1 MPSPPT
7 RRLAFAQSFSCLF
20 VGWFWALCSGV
31 SLRPLPLCC
40 MYYIYQWISSVGVSA
55 RARSACAHA
64 AKPALGC
71 LMGAPTPP
79 PPPESSKS
87 CVLQGDK
94 AGRRV
99 CPPELRTPQLCAV
112 LKVQMRQAHGTQD
125 AEVLFV
131 REHLVASALPKR
143 VMVSDRPHLPGLPRV
158 GVLNHPYRWLTWTVK
173 PVSPPTSTGRPFIRV
188 SGCGVA
194 EVQYLPFTPRRCRLR
209 GRRASCAWGFPG
221 RPDGLVFGPSRR
233 DSATSLPGTGERQ
246 EHDHA
251 HSAGLRVGSLVL
263 TGLPTDDELL
273 ATHAQV
279 AVDRPVEQ
287 LPRLLLGELLNVPLL
302 PSQRVFHEPPFQL
315 MRPRY
320 PINTNFPLAFATAY
334 LGWRR

>member
-40 MYYIYQWISSVGVSA
+40 TYYIYQWISVDQLCGSLRESEKCV
-55 RARSACAHA
+55 RARRETCVRMPHGSTY
-64 AKPALGC
+64 PS
-71 LMGAPTPP
+71 P
-79 PPPESSKS
+79 SS

-173 PVSPPTSTGRPFIRV
+173 PVSPPSSTGRPFIRV

-194 EVQYLPFTPRRCRLR
+194 EV
-209 GRRASCAWGFPG
+209 
-221 RPDGLVFGPSRR
+221 
-233 DSATSLPGTGERQ
+233 
-246 EHDHA
+246 
-251 HSAGLRVGSLVL
+251 
-263 TGLPTDDELL
+263 
-273 ATHAQV
+273 
-279 AVDRPVEQ
+279 
-287 LPRLLLGELLNVPLL
+287 
-302 PSQRVFHEPPFQL
+302 
-315 MRPRY
+315 
-320 PINTNFPLAFATAY
+320 
-334 LGWRR
+334 

>member
-40 MYYIYQWISSVGVSA
+40 MYYRYIDGSA
-55 RARSACAHA
+55 LWESPREREVRARRETSLRFYPMAGVGFRETCVRMPHGSTY
-64 AKPALGC
+64 PS
-71 LMGAPTPP
+71 P
-79 PPPESSKS
+79 SS

-99 CPPELRTPQLCAV
+99 CPPELRTPQLCAI

-173 PVSPPTSTGRPFIRV
+173 PVSPPSSTGRPFIRV

-194 EVQYLPFTPRRCRLR
+194 EV
-209 GRRASCAWGFPG
+209 
-221 RPDGLVFGPSRR
+221 
-233 DSATSLPGTGERQ
+233 
-246 EHDHA
+246 
-251 HSAGLRVGSLVL
+251 
-263 TGLPTDDELL
+263 
-273 ATHAQV
+273 
-279 AVDRPVEQ
+279 
-287 LPRLLLGELLNVPLL
+287 
-302 PSQRVFHEPPFQL
+302 
-315 MRPRY
+315 
-320 PINTNFPLAFATAY
+320 
-334 LGWRR
+334 